1 MRRKQLIFIIPILVF
16 VVLVGFLAVGLKLDP
31 REVPSPLIGKPA
43 PDFNLPVLD
52 EPGRMMSPVDYRGQV
67 WLLNVW
73 ASWCSGCRVEHDL
86 LVRMTAS
93 GDIKMVGMDYKDKDA
108 DARNWLRQ
116 LGNPYK
122 IVVVDADGK
131 AGIDWGVYG
140 VPETFIIDKQGIVRH
155 KHIGP
160 VTEQA
165 LVETIMPMIRQLEAE
180 S

>member
-1 MRRKQLIFIIPILVF
+1 MTRKQLIFIIPVFLF

-43 PDFNLPVLD
+43 PDFTLPVLD
-52 EPGRMMSPVDYRGQV
+52 DPGKIITPADFRGQV

-86 LVRMTAS
+86 LLRMTEN
-93 GDIKMVGMDYKDKDA
+93 GDVMMVGMDYKDQDA

-116 LGNPYK
+116 LGNPYQL
-122 IVVVDADGK
+122 VVVDADGK

-140 VPETFIIDKQGIVRH
+140 VPETFVIDKQGIVRH

-160 VTEQA
+160 VTEEA
-165 LVETIMPMIRQLEAE
+165 VSGTILPMVRQLEAE